1 MNPAERLTAVDALRH
16 PYFDGMRYDDFVRK
30 ISSNAH
36 FKHEAKLSSIVPSN
50 REEEHKPSL

>member
-16 PYFDGMRYDDFVRK
+16 PYFDGMREDDFVRK

-36 FKHEAKLSSIVPSN
+36 FKH
-50 REEEHKPSL
+50 